1 MLTYQFQNE
10 GQDGSHQFYHHSNL
24 QSLICFEANGV
35 HHLYK
40 LHDPKTWF
48 NDRQEE
54 DMDEKAPICKS
65 SLPLL

>member
-24 QSLICFEANGV
+24 QSSICFEVNGV
-35 HHLYK
+35 HHLHK

-48 NDRQEE
+48 NDRQKE

-65 SLPLL
+65 SLPLV